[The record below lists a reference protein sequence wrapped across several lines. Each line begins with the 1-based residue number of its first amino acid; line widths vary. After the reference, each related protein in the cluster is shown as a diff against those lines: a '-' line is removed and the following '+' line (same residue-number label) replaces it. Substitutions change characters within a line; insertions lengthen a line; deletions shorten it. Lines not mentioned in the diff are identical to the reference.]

1 MNNYRNLLFS
11 IVTSFLVMYALTYI
25 AVYTWGDISIFSTRS
40 LYMAMI
46 MIAPMIMIMIIFM
59 GNMYKNKQLNMK
71 LYAFSVGLFFIS
83 LFFIRGQVFVNDTQ
97 FLRSMIPHHSSAITM
112 CRESSLSDPEVIE
125 LCESIITA
133 QQQEI
138 DQMNSILK
146 RLKDN

>member
-1 MNNYRNLLFS
+1 
-11 IVTSFLVMYALTYI
+11 
-25 AVYTWGDISIFSTRS
+25 
-40 LYMAMI
+40 
-46 MIAPMIMIMIIFM
+46 
-59 GNMYKNKQLNMK
+59 MK